1 MIIKIC
7 SKCLVEKEVCEFHKG
22 KTKDGYQYRCKQC
35 KSLYAN
41 SNKDKENER
50 KNKWRKQNIEKVKVS
65 KKKYYEN
72 NKDKEY
78 KRNYEYYKNK
88 KLTDPIFK
96 LSCNLRT
103 RIFCFLTDKNI
114 KKTNSTST
122 IVGCDKEKLKIY
134 LEKKF
139 TDGMNWENYGKWHV
153 DHIIPLSS
161 SKTEEEVYKLC
172 HHTNL
177 QPLWALD
184 NWKKNNKIL

>member
-1 MIIKIC
+1 MERKIC
-7 SKCLVEKEVCEFHKG
+7 SKCLIEKEVSEFHKG
-22 KTKDGYQYRCKQC
+22 KTKDGHQYRCKQC

-103 RIFCFLTDKNI
+103 RIFSFLTEKNI
-114 KKTNSTST
+114 IKTNSTYI
-122 IVGCDKEKLKIY
+122 IVGCSPEELKY
-134 LEKKF
+134 FLEKKF
-139 TDGMNWENYGKWHV
+139 TDGMCWENYGKWHV
-153 DHIIPLSS
+153 DHIVPLSS
-161 SKTEEEVYKLC
+161 AKNEEEIYKLC

-177 QPLWALD
+177 QPLWASD
-184 NWKKNNKIL
+184 NWKKNNKLS